1 MIGTVENPVVLQQYG
16 TFENN
21 YSMVWL
27 GRWVGVGSSDNKTFS
42 NDKFKNGTGSAVS
55 VTGNIFTENSEWLPK
70 GTPQVDERTD
80 FPIHYWIDYIRL
92 YQKDE
97 YGDLY
102 LA

>member
-1 MIGTVENPVVLQQYG
+1 MGIISNVL
-16 TFENN
+16 FNN
-21 YSMVWL
+21 H
-27 GRWVGVGSSDNKTFS
+27 
-42 NDKFKNGTGSAVS
+42 
-55 VTGNIFTENSEWLPK
+55 IFTENSEWLPK

>member
-1 MIGTVENPVVLQQYG
+1 M
-16 TFENN
+16 FNN
-21 YSMVWL
+21 H
-27 GRWVGVGSSDNKTFS
+27 
-42 NDKFKNGTGSAVS
+42 
-55 VTGNIFTENSEWLPK
+55 IFTENSEWLPK